1 MEVFCS
7 GTTGGGVV
15 APAGDGARHI
25 RREREVGALERDVV
39 AVVQPGMIGV
49 LLRHDAHL
57 LGDGVERLVP
67 GNALEVAAPAALLPH
82 ALHRVEQAVLGVELL
97 APRMAHRARA
107 GLQHAGLDGVL
118 VVVFARDARVHGI
131 IGLDRDN
138 FAVFDA
144 ALDQARG
151 IPAAVV
157 VARGVEVI
165 DTLVTL
171 VVLLD

>member
-1 MEVFCS
+1 MEVFC
-7 GTTGGGVV
+7 GGAAGSGVV
-15 APAGDGARHI
+15 APAGDGARHV
-25 RREREVGALERDVV
+25 RCEREIRTFERNVV
-39 AVVQPGMIGV
+39 TVVQPGMVGV
-49 LLRHDAHL
+49 LLRHDTHL

-67 GNALEVAAPAALLPH
+67 GNALEVAAPAALLAH
-82 ALHRVEQAVLGVELL
+82 TLHGVEQAVLGVELL

-131 IGLDRDN
+131 IGLDRDD

-144 ALDQARG
+144 ALDQTCG

-165 DTLVTL
+165 DTVVTL